1 MLHKNYTQ
9 SNLAYAGDSLIDEF
23 TTDGLGVN
31 GTLSSWKSYNSDKA
45 FTISL
50 GSDPTTQRIGC
61 QLDDDNI
68 KCLMFRKGIYSN
80 DLPWWRLHSNATSTR
95 SLLKLGDYFTKENFS
110 IQMTATFEVIGNWFS
125 MLGLAYD
132 NNPVGLMMGQ
142 SDGGLIGFGFF
153 PVTVGG
159 VANKHVRVQINPL
172 TIGTNKFNWA
182 ITYGETYHWQSG
194 ITEGRLFLYINGAS
208 VGSVVMPV
216 GWNFA
221 TAVSTNVTG
230 LSLGYAY
237 YGANRHMQGNIYSLL
252 TYNKMLSDD
261 EVMNNYLI
269 DKAKYLIP

>member
-1 MLHKNYTQ
+1 M
-9 SNLAYAGDSLIDEF
+9 A
-23 TTDGLGVN
+23 
-31 GTLSSWKSYNSDKA
+31 
-45 FTISL
+45 
-50 GSDPTTQRIGC
+50 
-61 QLDDDNI
+61 
-68 KCLMFRKGIYSN
+68 
-80 DLPWWRLHSNATSTR
+80 
-95 SLLKLGDYFTKENFS
+95 
-110 IQMTATFEVIGNWFS
+110 
-125 MLGLAYD
+125 
-132 NNPVGLMMGQ
+132 NN
-142 SDGGLIGFGFF
+142 
-153 PVTVGG
+153 
-159 VANKHVRVQINPL
+159 HVRVQINPL

-194 ITEGRLFLYINGAS
+194 ITEGRLFLYINGYL
-208 VGSVVMPV
+208 VGTVVMPV